1 MTEFSWPVRVY
12 YEDTDAGG
20 VVYYANYLRYLERAR
35 TEMLRALGFEQDKL
49 AQDHNIIF
57 IVCKVTIDYLK
68 PAIFNE
74 ELTVNARI
82 AGLRKASML
91 FEQTILNKQNDLL
104 CQAEIRIACINNKTM
119 KPVSIPAFIISELD
133 HVN

>member
-1 MTEFSWPVRVY
+1 MTEFSWPVRIY

-49 AQDHNIIF
+49 ARDHNIIF
-57 IVCKVTIDYLK
+57 IVRKVTIDYLK

-104 CQAEIRIACINNKTM
+104 CQAEIMIACINNKTM
-119 KPVSIPAFIISELD
+119 KPVSIPAFIFSELD

>member
-57 IVCKVTIDYLK
+57 IVRKVTIDYLK

-82 AGLRKASML
+82 TGLRKASML
-91 FEQTILNKQNDLL
+91 FEQTIFNKQNDML
-104 CQAEIRIACINNKTM
+104 CQAEIKIACINNKTM

-133 HVN
+133 HVD

>member
-49 AQDHNIIF
+49 ARDHNIIF
-57 IVCKVTIDYLK
+57 IVRKVTIDYLK

-74 ELTVNARI
+74 ELAVNARI

-104 CQAEIRIACINNKTM
+104 CQAEIMIACINNKTM

>member
-57 IVCKVTIDYLK
+57 IVRKVTIDYLR

-74 ELTVNARI
+74 ELTVNAKI

-91 FEQTILNKQNDLL
+91 FEQTIHNKQNDLL

-119 KPVSIPAFIISELD
+119 KPVSIPAFIISELA
-133 HVN
+133 HVD

>member
-35 TEMLRALGFEQDKL
+35 TEMLRAIGFEQDKL
-49 AQDHNIIF
+49 ARENNIIF
-57 IVCKVTIDYLK
+57 IVRKVTIDYLK

-74 ELTVNARI
+74 ELTVNAKI

-91 FEQTILNKQNDLL
+91 FEQTIINKQCELL
-104 CQAEIRIACINNKTM
+104 CQAEIKIACINNLSM
-119 KPVSIPAFIISELD
+119 KPVSIPAFIISELA
-133 HVN
+133 HGA

>member
-49 AQDHNIIF
+49 ARDHNIIF
-57 IVCKVTIDYLK
+57 IVRKVTIDYLK

-104 CQAEIRIACINNKTM
+104 CQAEIMIACINNKTM
-119 KPVSIPAFIISELD
+119 KPVSIPAFIFSELD

>member
-35 TEMLRALGFEQDKL
+35 TEMLRAIGFEQDKL
-49 AQDHNIIF
+49 ARENNIIF
-57 IVCKVTIDYLK
+57 IVRKVIIDYLK

-74 ELTVNARI
+74 ALTVNAKI

-91 FEQTILNKQNDLL
+91 FEQTIFNNQNELL

-119 KPVSIPAFIISELD
+119 KPVSIPEFIISELA
-133 HVN
+133 HVD

>member
-35 TEMLRALGFEQDKL
+35 TEMLRALSFEQDKL
-49 AQDHNIIF
+49 AQDHNIVF
-57 IVCKVTIDYLK
+57 IVRKVTIDYLK

-82 AGLRKASML
+82 TGLRKASML
-91 FEQTILNKQNDLL
+91 FEQTIFNKQNDML
-104 CQAEIRIACINNKTM
+104 CQAEIKIACINNKTM

-133 HVN
+133 HVD

>member
-57 IVCKVTIDYLK
+57 IVRKVTIDYLK

-82 AGLRKASML
+82 TGLRKASML
-91 FEQTILNKQNDLL
+91 FEQTIYNKQNDLL

-133 HVN
+133 HVD